1 MCCAVE
7 TVTPISPFLTPPRVL
22 ATRHAH
28 ARCQLPCDEASIHLA
43 HPAINP
49 RKVKGRID
57 MPPEHDTPA
66 TPDTAVAAPESGHR
80 TNDTDPATAA
90 AAVDGEAVLRD
101 WEGLP
106 PEARILVPAFSTL
119 MRLPDHAWAMLVLAV
134 DIVDETVGDSDPDRA
149 CEVDLFA
156 GSWVPE
162 QPPADGLYDGDLVV
176 RLTHPADPASA
187 LPREN
192 TADVEMLLAYE
203 GRWQR
208 VGLWR
213 GVDERWPRVVGPT
226 AAAVMGL
233 HSDAAEAL
241 ARREATPPP
250 MKPMLRWARGGIG
263 ELLDAGLVTV
273 GDELVWN
280 RRNLGVAHTA
290 RVRADGTLVLADG
303 RVYANPAGATTALGG
318 NHQNGWSAFRRTSD
332 GRTLGDLRTELRAR
346 HGR

>member
-1 MCCAVE
+1 M
-7 TVTPISPFLTPPRVL
+7 
-22 ATRHAH
+22 
-28 ARCQLPCDEASIHLA
+28 
-43 HPAINP
+43 
-49 RKVKGRID
+49 KGRIA

-66 TPDTAVAAPESGHR
+66 TPDTVPDTAVAARESGHP
-80 TNDTDPATAA
+80 TNGTDPATGAA
-90 AAVDGEAVLRD
+90 HVDGEAVLRD

-106 PEARILVPAFSTL
+106 PEARILVPAFATP
-119 MRLPDHAWAMLVLAV
+119 MRLPERAWAMLVLAV
-134 DIVDETVGDSDPDRA
+134 DIVGDTDPDHA
-149 CEVDLFA
+149 GQVELFA
-156 GSWVPE
+156 GSWLPE

-187 LPREN
+187 LPREDA
-192 TADVEMLLAYE
+192 ADVEMLLAYE
-203 GRWQR
+203 GRWQP
-208 VGLWR
+208 VGQWR
-213 GVDERWPRVVGPT
+213 GVDERWPRVVAPT

-233 HSDAAEAL
+233 HSDATEAL
-241 ARREATPPP
+241 ARRDATPPP

-263 ELLDAGLVTV
+263 ELLDAGLVTA

-290 RVRADGTLVLADG
+290 RIRADGTLVLADG
-303 RVYANPAGATTALGG
+303 RVYANPSGATTALGG